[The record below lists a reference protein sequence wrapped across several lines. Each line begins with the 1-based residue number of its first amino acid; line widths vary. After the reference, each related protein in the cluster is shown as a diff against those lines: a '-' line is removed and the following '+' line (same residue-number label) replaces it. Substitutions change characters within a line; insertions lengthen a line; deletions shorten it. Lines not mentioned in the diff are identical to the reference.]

1 MTLQLALC
9 KDYTAFNHTIVVT
22 DDKTKLSTLGLAPS
36 IIEEADAFFAEK
48 GNSIFQQQ
56 YGGRSVSVIRIDTA
70 KEEYKVLEGARRAGN
85 AINKFL
91 NGKRVKEASLFNAS
105 RKASLT
111 LAFAEGMALSNY
123 DFLKYKTK
131 DKKEKSLATLHID
144 ARSADK
150 KSLEDLSKLVA
161 ANFFSRTLINEPLS
175 YLTATQLSKEIEKAG
190 KENGFSVQVF
200 DKKKI
205 EALKMGGLLSV
216 NKGSVDPPTFT
227 ILEYKGYRPKN
238 KKPIVLVG
246 KGVVYDT
253 GGLSLKPTP
262 NSMDMMKCDMSG
274 AAAVAG
280 IFVAVAQL
288 KLPVHIVGLIPATD
302 NRPGGNAYVPGDVVE
317 MMSGM
322 NVEML
327 NADAEG
333 RMILADALH
342 YAKQYQPELVFDF
355 ATLTGA
361 AKAATGGVASPFMG
375 TAGDAVK
382 KKLVTSANNTYER
395 LIEFPMWDEYG
406 EMIKSEVADIKNVGG
421 PEAGAITAGK
431 FLEHFTDYPWMHF
444 DIAGTAYLMA
454 EDSYRG
460 KYGTAVGVRL
470 ITDFLKNY

>member
-1 MTLQLALC
+1 MTLQLLLC
-9 KDYTAFNHTIVVT
+9 KDYTAFNHNIILI
-22 DDKTKLSTLGLAPS
+22 DEKTKLGSLGLS
-36 IIEEADAFFAEK
+36 KIVADEAEK
-48 GNSIFQQQ
+48 FFNEKVGTTFLQQ
-56 YGGRSVSVIRIDTA
+56 YEGRSLSIVKIDTS
-70 KEEYKVLEGARRAGN
+70 KEEFKALETARKAGN
-85 AINKFL
+85 TINKHL
-91 NGKRVKEASLFNAS
+91 NGNKIKEASLLNAS
-105 RKASLT
+105 RKIKLT
-111 LAFAEGMALSNY
+111 AAFAEGVALSNY
-123 DFLKYKTK
+123 EFLKYKTK
-131 DKKEKSLATLHID
+131 DKKEKTLTALHID
-144 ARSADK
+144 SKSTDK
-150 KSLEDLSKLVA
+150 KTLEELSKIVA

-175 YLTATQLSKEIEKAG
+175 YLTATQLSKEIQQAG
-190 KENGFSVQVF
+190 KDNGFSVTVF

-227 ILEYKGYRPKN
+227 ILEYKAYRPKN

-253 GGLSLKPTP
+253 GGLSLKPTT

-280 IFVAVAQL
+280 IFIAAAQL
-288 KLPVHIVGLIPATD
+288 KLPVHIIGLIPATD

-342 YAKQYQPELVFDF
+342 YAKQYSPELVFDF

-361 AKAATGGVASPFMG
+361 AKAATGSVASPFMG
-375 TAGDAVK
+375 TASESVK
-382 KKLVTSANNTYER
+382 KKLLTSANNVYER
-395 LIEFPMWDEYG
+395 LIEFPLWDEYG
-406 EMIKSEVADIKNVGG
+406 EMIKSDVADIKNVGG
-421 PEAGAITAGK
+421 ADSGSITAGK
-431 FLEHFTDYPWMHF
+431 FLEHFTAYPWMHF
-444 DIAGTAYLMA
+444 DIAGTAYLMQ

>member
-1 MTLQLALC
+1 MTLQLLLC
-9 KDYTAFNHTIVVT
+9 KDYTAFNHTILLI
-22 DDKTKLSTLGLAPS
+22 DEKTKLGSLGLSKAVA
-36 IIEEADAFFAEK
+36 EEAEKFFNEK
-48 GNSIFQQQ
+48 VNHIFQQQ
-56 YGGRSVSVIRIDTA
+56 YEVRSLSVVKIDA
-70 KEEYKVLEGARRAGN
+70 SKEEYKTIEAARKAGN
-85 AINKFL
+85 ALNKFL
-91 NGKRVKEASLFNAS
+91 NSKRIKEASVLNAS
-105 RKASLT
+105 RKIKLT
-111 LAFAEGMALSNY
+111 TAFAEGMALSNY
-123 DFLKYKTK
+123 EFLKYKTK
-131 DKKEKSLATLHID
+131 DKKEKSLTTLHID
-144 ARSADK
+144 SKSADK
-150 KSLEDLSKLVA
+150 KTLEELSKIVA

-175 YLTATQLSKEIEKAG
+175 YLTATQLSKEIQQAG
-190 KENGFSVQVF
+190 KDNGFTVTVF

-227 ILEYKGYRPKN
+227 VLEYKAYRPKN

-280 IFVAVAQL
+280 IFVAAAQL
-288 KLPVHIVGLIPATD
+288 KLPVHIIGLIPATD
-302 NRPGGNAYVPGDVVE
+302 NRPGGNAYVPGDVVQ

-342 YAKQYQPELVFDF
+342 YAKQYSPELVFDF

-361 AKAATGGVASPFMG
+361 AKAATGSVASPFMG
-375 TAGDAVK
+375 TASESVK
-382 KKLVTSANNTYER
+382 KKLLTSANNTYER
-395 LIEFPMWDEYG
+395 LIEFPLWDEYG
-406 EMIKSEVADIKNVGG
+406 EMIKSDVADIKNVGG
-421 PEAGAITAGK
+421 SDSGSITAGK

-444 DIAGTAYLMA
+444 DIAGTAYLMH